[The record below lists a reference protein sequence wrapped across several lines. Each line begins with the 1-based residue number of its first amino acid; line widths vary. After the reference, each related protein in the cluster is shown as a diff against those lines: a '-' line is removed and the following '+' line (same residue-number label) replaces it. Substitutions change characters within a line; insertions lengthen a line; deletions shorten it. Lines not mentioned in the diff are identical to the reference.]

1 MRYTVTWTPSA
12 QDELADIWINAPD
25 RQAVTAA
32 QHRIDRT
39 LRVDAHTKGQDYD
52 GDRMLEEWPL
62 VVVFTVS
69 PDDRLVEVI
78 SVTHV

>member
-12 QDELADIWINAPD
+12 QDELADIWMSAPD

-39 LRVDAHTKGQDYD
+39 LRVDAHIKGQDYD

-69 PDDRLVEVI
+69 RM
-78 SVTHV
+78 TAWWK